1 MKREIIALA
10 LIIIVIILTY
20 LVTAPLIKNKKS
32 KYSNDLRKLLNN
44 KIEYEKLL
52 TVSYSNSGNMIGNIY
67 EIDIDLTEKILKLQ
81 SSQENGMPIVEV
93 DYKITDENVND
104 IEAIVRKYNFI
115 GWKDLPFDEENIIL
129 DDSVTNLRFK
139 AIDKDNKY
147 QFTSISYDS
156 KIPEDGYPLLK
167 EYTDYIFSLLND
179 ENKINEKNI
188 IEINDISFENIEEIE
203 EDDFNE

>member
-20 LVTAPLIKNKKS
+20 LVTAPLIKDKKS

-67 EIDIDLTEKILKLQ
+67 EIDIDLSEKIIKEQ
-81 SSQENGMPIVEV
+81 SSLENGMPITVVE
-93 DYKITDENVND
+93 YKMTDENVND

-115 GWKDLPFDEENIIL
+115 GWKDLPLDEENIVL
-129 DDSVTNLRFK
+129 DDSTVNLSFK
-139 AIDKDNKY
+139 AIDSNNKY

-179 ENKINEKNI
+179 ENKIKESNI
-188 IEINDISFENIEEIE
+188 FELNDINLKNNEEIE
-203 EDDFNE
+203 GDVSNE

>member
-20 LVTAPLIKNKKS
+20 LVTAPLIKDKKS
-32 KYSNDLRKLLNN
+32 KYSKDLRKLLNN

-67 EIDIDLTEKILKLQ
+67 EIDIDLSEKIIKEQ
-81 SSQENGMPIVEV
+81 SSLENGMPITVVE
-93 DYKITDENVND
+93 YKITDENVND
-104 IEAIVRKYNFI
+104 IDAMVRKYNFL
-115 GWKDLPFDEENIIL
+115 GWNDLPLDEENIVL
-129 DDSVTNLRFK
+129 DDSTVNLSFK
-139 AIDKDNKY
+139 AIDINNKY

-156 KIPEDGYPLLK
+156 KIPEDGYSLLK

-179 ENKINEKNI
+179 ENKIKESNI
-188 IEINDISFENIEEIE
+188 FELNDINLKNNEEIE
-203 EDDFNE
+203 GDVSNE